1 MPGLLKSSLD
11 AGTGEVSCPANDLPC
26 FSLSETFPN
35 VLPSQLSP
43 EWIQSALSRLGNSA
57 D

>member
-11 AGTGEVSCPANDLPC
+11 AGTWEVSCPVNDLPC